1 MPFIDESEIV
11 SAPTVGGS
19 FISES
24 DIVDAEPS
32 MLDTAS
38 MYARA
43 FTGGAADMFGAG
55 ADLANPI
62 NRQAKINS
70 LVNSYLGY
78 GDQNTVNDA
87 VASATSAQ
95 LQGNRLSSALYGD
108 AQPTT
113 DEGRYGVA
121 VAKYLPA
128 AFVPGFGGFSAAIG
142 SGVGEEAANDMGA
155 SPLLGAILG
164 GAAPSAIKAVAGS
177 AGRGLANALGVGNK
191 EAAAR
196 EIALDLIGTK
206 GAQQILDTP
215 LNTSEFG
222 KYMRTAEVVPDHR
235 LAALTASVEN
245 KATNKLLGAQ
255 GETAAEVMAKKDALR
270 SALQQQTIASVA
282 PVSRLPEV
290 GGTIVRTAIKEGEK
304 NATEVVSAAYTKAFK
319 SKPVMTLPAEI
330 SPSLTKVK
338 LSKAVSEDAA
348 KAADDLRFAIK
359 QADGKIDTEIFKN
372 AREAIGK
379 EVGPLNKAFRNGTLL
394 TGAQSRARGQL
405 NKLYASLKDVTKQ
418 NPALVKADSL
428 MRQKGTTFRTR
439 SNKAVLA
446 AEDTFGNMKMLESKI
461 PAQVV
466 SSPEAIKQT
475 LKAINTKSLIGQNAS
490 ESLRAREVIAD
501 TLLDSVV
508 KNSKD
513 AANNFTFAGFK
524 KNLSTVME
532 SGKAREI
539 FTQPQIKALS
549 IVRNDLQ
556 SKAKYLER
564 TRLGSAGGSQTAEK
578 TANMTAMIINGAKQ
592 VVYKIPIIGPGLEAG
607 AANRIAKI
615 EALATDQLIRALSSH
630 SFAKDFVKL
639 AQKDGRPVQALT
651 ERLAGIVGKATA
663 KAIAQ
668 NKEEFMTDEKAPSST
683 GSTTGLSK
691 LIDQV
696 GKAIG
701 PSEAQAMEPVAAK
714 TELPRS
720 LVNAVI
726 HQESRGRADA
736 VSPKGAQGLMQI
748 MPATAKEIAAELGVD
763 SYDLKDK
770 ETNQRFG
777 EYYLAKQLKRFGT
790 PELALAAYNAGPGK
804 VQMWISKYGPSWDAI
819 SKGIADD
826 IAEKKL
832 NREYYRETLNYVPSI
847 MKRMVSV

>member
-1 MPFIDESEIV
+1 MGFRAITEDEIAP
-11 SAPTVGGS
+11 SAGFRP
-19 FISES
+19 ISEDEIAS
-24 DIVDAEPS
+24 EEPS

-55 ADLANPI
+55 ADIANPVI
-62 NRQAKINS
+62 RQAKINS
-70 LVNSYLGY
+70 LLNSYLGL

-87 VASATSAQ
+87 IASGLSAQ
-95 LQGNRLSSALYGD
+95 AQWNKLSSALYGD

-128 AFVPGFGGFSAAIG
+128 AFVPGFGGFASAIG
-142 SGVGEEAANDMGA
+142 SGVGEEAAKDMGA
-155 SPLLGAILG
+155 SPLLGAVLG
-164 GAAPSAIKAVAGS
+164 GAAPGAAKAVAGS
-177 AGRGLANALGVGNK
+177 SLKGLANLLGVGNK
-191 EAAAR
+191 EEAAR
-196 EIALDLIGTK
+196 AIALDLIGTK
-206 GAQQILDTP
+206 GAKQILDTP
-215 LNTSEFG
+215 LNTSEFA

-235 LAALTASVEN
+235 LAALTAAVEN

-270 SALQQQTIASVA
+270 SALQQQTIANVA

-290 GGTIVRTAIKEGEK
+290 GGEIIRTALKEGEK
-304 NATEVVSAAYTKAFK
+304 NATGVVGAAYTKAFK
-319 SKPVMTLPAEI
+319 SKPVMTLPTEI
-330 SPSLTKVK
+330 SPSLAKIK
-338 LSKAVSEDAA
+338 LSSVVSEDAA

-359 QADGKIDTEIFKN
+359 KADGKIDTELFKN
-372 AREAIGK
+372 ARQVIGEELGSFKRPLTKRAEKTAKTQLSRLYAQLK
-379 EVGPLNKAFRNGTLL
+379 EV
-394 TGAQSRARGQL
+394 S
-405 NKLYASLKDVTKQ
+405 KQ
-418 NPALVKADSL
+418 NPALVKADAL
-428 MRQKGTTFRTR
+428 NRAKGTTFATR
-439 SNKAVLA
+439 SNKKVLA
-446 AEDTFGNMKMLESKI
+446 AEDAFGNMKMLESKI
-461 PAQVV
+461 PAQAV

-475 LKAINTKSLIGQNAS
+475 LKAINTKSIIGQSAS
-490 ESLRAREVIAD
+490 ESLRAREVLAD

-513 AANNFTFAGFK
+513 AAGNFTFAGFT
-524 KNLSTVME
+524 KNFSNVMQ

-539 FTQPQIKALS
+539 FTRPQIKALS

-578 TANMTAMIINGAKQ
+578 SANMSAMIIDAAKQ

-615 EALATDQLIRALSSH
+615 ESIATDQLIRALSDH

-651 ERLAGIVGKATA
+651 ERLAGVVGNATVKAVM
-663 KAIAQ
+663 Q
-668 NKEEFMTDEKAPSST
+668 NKEEFMTDDKPTSADT
-683 GSTTGLSK
+683 AGLSK

-696 GKAIG
+696 VG
-701 PSEAQAMEPVAAK
+701 PSEAQASAPAA
-714 TELPRS
+714 TPSELPRS

-748 MPATAKEIAAELGVD
+748 MPGTARDIAKELGVTD
-763 SYDLKDK
+763 YDLKDR

-804 VQMWISKYGPSWDAI
+804 VQMWIEKYGPSWEAI
-819 SKGIADD
+819 SSGIAED
-826 IAEKKL
+826 IAARKL

-847 MKRMVSV
+847 MKRVVSV

>member
-1 MPFIDESEIV
+1 MADEWVEIGRNEGV
-11 SAPTVGGS
+11 S
-19 FISES
+19 S
-24 DIVDAEPS
+24 DGWEEIGRNEVVPEPS
-32 MLDTAS
+32 LLDTAS

-62 NRQAKINS
+62 TRQAKINS
-70 LVNSYLGY
+70 LLNNALGY

-87 VASATSAQ
+87 MANATSAQ
-95 LQGNRLSSALYGD
+95 VQGNRLSSALYGD

-121 VAKYLPA
+121 VARYLPA

-142 SGVGEEAANDMGA
+142 SGVGEEAAKDMGA
-155 SPLLGAILG
+155 SPLLGALIG
-164 GAAPSAIKAVAGS
+164 GAAPGAIKSVAGS
-177 AGRGLANALGVGNK
+177 AGRGLANLLGVGNK

-222 KYMRTAEVVPDHR
+222 KYMRTAETVPDHR

-255 GETAAEVMAKKDALR
+255 GETAAEVMAKLDAQR
-270 SALQQQTIASVA
+270 SAAQLAKIAEVA
-282 PVSRLPEV
+282 PVSRATEV
-290 GGTIVRTAIKEGEK
+290 GGNIIRAAIKEGLE
-304 NATEVVSAAYTKAFK
+304 NANEVVGAAYTNAVKA
-319 SKPVMTLPAEI
+319 KPIMSLPAEL

-338 LSKAVSEDAA
+338 VSNVVSEEAA

-359 QADGKIDTEIFKN
+359 KADGKIDTELFKN
-372 AREAIGK
+372 ARQVIGEELGSFK
-379 EVGPLNKAFRNGTLL
+379 RRELTTRAEKTAKA
-394 TGAQSRARGQL
+394 QL
-405 NKLYASLKDVTKQ
+405 SKLYAQLKEVSKQ
-418 NPALVKADSL
+418 NPALVKADAL
-428 MRQKGTTFRTR
+428 NRAKGTTFGTQ
-439 SNKAVLA
+439 SNKAVLK
-446 AEDTFGNMKMLESKI
+446 AEDAFGNYKMLSSKVPEKVI
-461 PAQVV
+461 
-466 SSPEAIKQT
+466 SSPESIRQT
-475 LKAINTKSLIGQNAS
+475 IKAIDTKSLIGQNAS

-501 TLLDSVV
+501 TLLNSVV
-508 KNSKD
+508 NNSKETVSGNLTP
-513 AANNFTFAGFK
+513 AMFS
-524 KNLSTVME
+524 KNLSAVRM

-539 FTQPQIKALS
+539 FTRDQMKALS
-549 IVRNDLQ
+549 LVESDLK
-556 SKAKYLER
+556 SKAAYLAR

-578 TANMTAMIINGAKQ
+578 TANATAMIINGAKQ
-592 VVYKIPIIGPGLEAG
+592 VVYKIPIVGPGLEAG

-615 EALATDQLIRALSSH
+615 EAMATDQLIKALSNH
-630 SFAKDFVKL
+630 SFAKDFVRL
-639 AQKDGRPVQALT
+639 ARSDARPVKALI
-651 ERLAGIVGKATA
+651 EKLGQIVGQATA

-668 NKEEFMTDEKAPSST
+668 NKKEFMEEDKPESKDTA
-683 GSTTGLSK
+683 GLSR

-696 GKAIG
+696 GRAIG
-701 PSEAQAMEPVAAK
+701 PSEAVAMEPTAAK
-714 TELPRS
+714 AELPRA

-726 HQESRGRADA
+726 HQESRGNANA
-736 VSPKGAQGLMQI
+736 VSPKGALGLMQI
-748 MPATAKEIAAELGVD
+748 MPDTAKEIAQELGVTD
-763 SYDLKDK
+763 YDLKDK

-804 VQMWISKYGPSWDAI
+804 VQMWINKYGPSWDAI
-819 SKGIADD
+819 SAGIAED
-826 IAEKKL
+826 IAERRL

-847 MKRMVSV
+847 MKRMVFV